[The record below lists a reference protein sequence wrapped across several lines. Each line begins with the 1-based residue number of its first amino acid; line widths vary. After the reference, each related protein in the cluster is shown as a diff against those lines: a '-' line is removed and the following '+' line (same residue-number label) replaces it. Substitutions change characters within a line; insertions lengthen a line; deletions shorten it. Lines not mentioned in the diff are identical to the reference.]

1 MPVKDARVDAFIAQ
15 SAPFAQPILKHL
27 RKLVHS
33 TCPEVTETIKWG
45 MPFFDYKGP
54 FCHMAAFKAHC
65 AFGFWKTKILQDP
78 KGILSR
84 ESMGSLG
91 KITSLDDLPAD
102 KVLSQY
108 ILAAKKLN
116 DEKVPKPLN
125 RMMAVK
131 KALDIPDYFQKALQK
146 NKKAAKVFEDF
157 PYSHKKEYLE
167 WITEAKTELT
177 RQKRMATTL
186 EWLVEGK
193 SRNWKYHDKK

>member
-1 MPVKDARVDAFIAQ
+1 MPVKDARVDAFIAK
-15 SAPFAQPILKHL
+15 SAPFAQPILTHL

-45 MPFFDYKGP
+45 MPFFDYKGS

-65 AFGFWKTKILQDP
+65 AFGFWKTKILPDP

-91 KITSLDDLPAD
+91 KITSLNDLPAD
-102 KVLSQY
+102 KVLAQY

-116 DEKVPKPLN
+116 DEKIPKPAT
-125 RMMAVK
+125 RMMAPK
-131 KALDIPDYFQKALQK
+131 KELSIPDYFQKALQK
-146 NKKAAKVFEDF
+146 NKKAAAVFEAF

-167 WITEAKTELT
+167 WITEAKTEVT

-186 EWLVEGK
+186 EWLAEGK